1 MTELPKLVFS
11 RTLSEPPAWENTQLM
26 KGCLADEMLALK
38 QKTGETLRCIGSI
51 SLVKS
56 MIQLGL
62 VDRLRLM
69 IFPLILGTAG
79 REPIFA
85 TYARTNLKLTDTRV
99 LDSRLILLEYRPGHS
114 SIRA

>member
-1 MTELPKLVFS
+1 
-11 RTLSEPPAWENTQLM
+11 M
-26 KGCLADEMLALK
+26 KGSFADEMLALK
-38 QKTGETLRCIGSI
+38 QKTGDTLRCIGSI

-62 VDRLRLM
+62 VDRLRLT

-85 TYARTNLKLTDTRV
+85 TYARTTLKLMDEGP
-99 LDSRLILLEYRPGHS
+99 RLQASFFSNTVQAAAQSECETL
-114 SIRA
+114 SISG

>member
-11 RTLSEPPAWENTQLM
+11 RTLRKPLAWENTQLM
-26 KGCLADEMLALK
+26 KGSFADEMLALK

-85 TYARTNLKLTDTRV
+85 TYARTSLKLVDTRV

-114 SIRA
+114 SIR